1 MPIRHIVLFKFE
13 NFNQEKERKI
23 ENAFNSLKDLPPLRI
38 RNFGFGRTCT
48 ERGQGYTH
56 VLTLDLE
63 SKEAL
68 KEYSSNAK
76 HIAVIND
83 YIKPN
88 LEAGSSPLA
97 MDIEVE

>member
-1 MPIRHIVLFKFE
+1 
-13 NFNQEKERKI
+13 
-23 ENAFNSLKDLPPLRI
+23 
-38 RNFGFGRTCT
+38 
-48 ERGQGYTH
+48 
-56 VLTLDLE
+56 LE